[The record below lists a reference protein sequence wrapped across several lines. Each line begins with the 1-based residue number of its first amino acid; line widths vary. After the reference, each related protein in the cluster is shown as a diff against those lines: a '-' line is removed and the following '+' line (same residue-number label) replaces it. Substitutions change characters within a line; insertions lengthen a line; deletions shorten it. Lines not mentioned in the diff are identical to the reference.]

1 MEATDWGLDARC
13 SGREVVVAGARKCA
27 ARIGG
32 PSAPKALE
40 RHREEAIT
48 ERERALTGVDD
59 DPGS

>member
-1 MEATDWGLDARC
+1 MIGIRHPHSLTELRPRGKTRRATATSDAG
-13 SGREVVVAGARKCA
+13 GRL
-27 ARIGG
+27 
-32 PSAPKALE
+32 SAPQALE